1 MKKYTYILFLIFAS
15 MTISSC
21 NDWLNVKPDTQVEE
35 DDMFKSYQGYRSA
48 LTGCY
53 MTLGSTS
60 IYGQRLTM
68 TNIES
73 LADLWYM
80 TDASVHADD
89 YHLMNHEYTQDD
101 AKTAIKYIY
110 GELFNTIVQANMIIK
125 HIDNT
130 TVIESETKRKMIEG
144 EAYAIRALCQMDV
157 LRLFGQMPQNATK
170 QVSLPYSETTSI
182 NEMPAYYS
190 FADYVAKLKA
200 DFEKAAS
207 LLKDS
212 DPIFGN
218 TFKDLNSPSS
228 TTDDT
233 FTYYR
238 QFRLNYWAVMGM
250 QARLYLYLGD
260 TTKAHELAMS
270 IINAKGA
277 DGNSLMPLSGV
288 SDLTAGYFNLPTEC
302 LFSLSKYNILTYTS
316 NYFIGNGTS
325 QVRVNA
331 HYCVNNSMFNSIFQG
346 ANVSSNNRYLYVWN
360 NQAKTSTGIQY
371 PTITKYYYDTSTS
384 SSTTTTSSSVNM
396 VKHQVIPM
404 LRMSE
409 IYLIALETSTD
420 LSEANSLYKT
430 YMESQNEL
438 ITSDKFASL
447 DEVKSIIT
455 SLYLREFY
463 GEGVMFYTYKRMATS
478 SIQMNYSQKVE
489 MGEDQYVIPLPE
501 SEYDP
506 ATLNK

>member
-1 MKKYTYILFLIFAS
+1 

-21 NDWLNVKPDTQVEE
+21 NDWLDVKPDTQEE
-35 DDMFKSYQGYRSA
+35 ENDMFKNYQGYRSA

-53 MTLGSTS
+53 MSLAGTS
-60 IYGQRLTM
+60 IYGERLTM

-80 TDASVHADD
+80 TDATSHSDD
-89 YHLMNHEYTQDD
+89 YNLMNHNYTQDD
-101 AKTAIKYIY
+101 AKSAIKSIY
-110 GELFNTIVQANMIIK
+110 SELFNVIVQANMIIK
-125 HIDNT
+125 HIESSSVFDN
-130 TVIESETKRKMIEG
+130 ESKRKMIEG
-144 EAYAIRALCQMDV
+144 EAYALRAVCQMDV

-182 NEMPAYYS
+182 SEMPAYYS
-190 FADYVAKLKA
+190 FADYVAKLKS
-200 DFEKAAS
+200 DFEKAAT

-212 DPIFGN
+212 DPIFSDTFTNLN
-218 TFKDLNSPSS
+218 TPSS

-233 FTYYR
+233 FTYFR

-270 IINAKGA
+270 IINAKGS
-277 DGNSLMPLSGV
+277 DGNALMPLSGV
-288 SDLTAGYFNLPTEC
+288 SDLTAGYFNLPSEC
-302 LFSLSKYNILTYTS
+302 LFALSKYNLLNYTS
-316 NYFIGNGTS
+316 TYFIGNGTS
-325 QVRVNA
+325 QVRINT
-331 HYCVNNSMFNSIFQG
+331 HYCVSNNMFNSIFQG

-360 NQAKTSTGIQY
+360 NQTKTVTGVVY
-371 PTITKYYYDTSTS
+371 PTITKYYYTTTTSTS
-384 SSTTTTSSSVNM
+384 SDNSM
-396 VKHQVIPM
+396 MLKHQVIPM

-409 IYLIALETSTD
+409 IYLIALETTTD
-420 LSEANSLYKT
+420 LAEANSLYKT

-438 ITSDKFASL
+438 ITSDKFTSL
-447 DEVKSIIT
+447 DQVKSTIT

-463 GEGVMFYTYKRMATS
+463 GEGVMFYAYKRMATS
-478 SIQMNYSQKVE
+478 SIQMNYTQKVD
-489 MGEDQYVIPLPE
+489 MGEDQYIIPLPE

-506 ATLNK
+506 STVKK